1 MPLRIFLE
9 DCCDFQYFH
18 VPCYYNNIKTRVKS
32 CGKYSAWILSVN
44 ERLHLFQRIFLLGL
58 KTVISFICFTSQLN
72 FRQECPVGRPE
83 FFLSRPRSSFSRLRW
98 PGAVRAKP
106 WIYTVQLCLMRYAY
120 HKSTTRVVSCKSSLQ
135 LACDCCVR
143 DVVGFLKHVLKL
155 YDNRSHRQFYIVEIV

>member
-1 MPLRIFLE
+1 MPLGIFLK

-18 VPCYYNNIKTRVKS
+18 VPCYNNIKARVKS

-58 KTVISFICFTSQLN
+58 KTAISFICFTSQLN

-98 PGAVRAKP
+98 PGAVRAQP
-106 WIYTVQLCLMRYAY
+106 WDAKKIVWLPLIHTSHIPASRINISRTEQPKNERKKEAVLQSMC
-120 HKSTTRVVSCKSSLQ
+120 VVAL
-135 LACDCCVR
+135 
-143 DVVGFLKHVLKL
+143 
-155 YDNRSHRQFYIVEIV
+155 